1 MPRGISKRQLEH
13 LVSDAADIALT
24 NNGAT
29 VFGAT
34 SNSLAILDGA
44 SHEGEMYYVIITN
57 GAGSVTSDTVTITLG
72 KFMHIMEQIGLVQYN
87 YIIYVVYR

>member
-1 MPRGISKRQLEH
+1 MVI
-13 LVSDAADIALT
+13 SDAADIALT

-57 GAGSVTSDTVTITLG
+57 GAGSVTSDAFTITLG
-72 KFMHIMEQIGLVQYN
+72 KFMHMELNRSCTV
-87 YIIYVVYR
+87 

>member
-1 MPRGISKRQLEH
+1 MVI
-13 LVSDAADIALT
+13 SDAADIALT
-24 NNGAT
+24 NNGTT

-57 GAGSVTSDTVTITLG
+57 NAGSSVTSDAVTITLG
-72 KFMHIMEQIGLVQYN
+72 KFMHRAK
-87 YIIYVVYR
+87 YICIVYSIII